1 VKVMEL
7 RYYKEVLEEDYR
19 VMEQIM
25 LPSTMKKITELKQ
38 EYIEKYLRHYVKSR
52 LTKYLKSGHEVM

>member
-1 VKVMEL
+1 MEL

-38 EYIEKYLRHYVKSR
+38 EYIEKYLRHYVKNR
-52 LTKYLKSGHEVM
+52 LTKYLKSEHEVM